1 MTSNPRADIPGM
13 TIIHA
18 VLEAAAQGHLL
29 RLKLLLARGVDVD
42 ICNSMNRTA
51 LHLACAEGHCHIVRF
66 LIKHGASWTIKDS
79 FGNNAMQEAIKYG
92 HMDVIDIL
100 IQNGD
105 QCTEEDRG
113 ETEAS
118 LRNYAFL
125 GNLTKIKNLIR
136 GGTSAS
142 CLDYL
147 GNSPLHLAVQQN
159 KLDVVVFLLGV
170 KADIYCKN
178 SNSDTP
184 LSIAQANHDQCLVRI
199 LKREGSRSSNDI
211 TKTLLEGN
219 DISRACSSSHKSVT
233 SLQIAGCASFAVMQ
247 SCPAPIARAL
257 LSKHAIE
264 PLSRSMA
271 SLFFSDI
278 VGFTEIS
285 SKLTASKVSTL
296 LHALAKVIHSRST
309 LSVLP
314 PTPAERST
322 SPRCRPL
329 TALPT
334 STGSRRWTLSATP
347 T

>member
-1 MTSNPRADIPGM
+1 MSVFWGENTHFYLGSKIFHSRN
-13 TIIHA
+13 
-18 VLEAAAQGHLL
+18 
-29 RLKLLLARGVDVD
+29 LLLASYRDCCCF
-42 ICNSMNRTA
+42 ISFFC
-51 LHLACAEGHCHIVRF
+51 HLSSLLCP
-66 LIKHGASWTIKDS
+66 LIER
-79 FGNNAMQEAIKYG
+79 M
-92 HMDVIDIL
+92 
-100 IQNGD
+100 
-105 QCTEEDRG
+105 
-113 ETEAS
+113 S
-118 LRNYAFL
+118 LC
-125 GNLTKIKNLIR
+125 K
-136 GGTSAS
+136 
-142 CLDYL
+142 
-147 GNSPLHLAVQQN
+147 QQN

-257 LSKHAIE
+257 LSNHAIE